1 MRIYFRIFLYV
12 ILILSLN
19 FCTKKNEKKIDL
31 TEKSQELQMI
41 EAYNQGI
48 TELEKGDIIYAAKKF
63 NEAEIIYPQSV
74 WAPRASLMAAYAYFS
89 QAYYEDSILELNRFI
104 KKYNKNPN
112 IGYAYYLLALCH
124 YDQIVDETKDTQR
137 IFEAEKN
144 FKIVT
149 TNYQDTEYAI
159 DSAYKLDYIQEI
171 LASKEMYVARYYVQ
185 REKWIPAIN
194 RFKTVVEIYENTI
207 FIEEALHRLVELNYK
222 IGLEDEAKKY
232 ATVLGYNYQSS
243 EWYDQTYKIF
253 NKNYKKISKKQT
265 ANKKNKFIQKFKEL
279 LK

>member
-1 MRIYFRIFLYV
+1 MKFNNNFSLLIIFIIIIACSKKEEQITTLNKK
-12 ILILSLN
+12 SL
-19 FCTKKNEKKIDL
+19 DD
-31 TEKSQELQMI
+31 QMI
-41 EAYNQGI
+41 EVYNQAM
-48 TELEKGDIIYAAKKF
+48 EEFQKGDVIYAGKKF
-63 NEAEIIYPQSV
+63 SEAELLYPQSI
-74 WAPRASLMAAYAYFS
+74 WAPRAVLMSAYGFYS
-89 QAYYEDSILELNRFI
+89 QGYYRDAINDLERFLI
-104 KKYNKNPN
+104 KYKFHPQTD
-112 IGYAYYLLALCH
+112 YAYYLLALCH
-124 YDQIVDETKDTQR
+124 YDQIVDERKD
-137 IFEAEKN
+137 FN
-144 FKIVT
+144 
-149 TNYQDTEYAI
+149 
-159 DSAYKLDYIQEI
+159 EI
-171 LASKEMYVARYYVQ
+171 LLAKKYFELIIKDYPNTDYSLDSQFKLELIIEIMASKEMYLARYYIE

-253 NKNYKKISKKQT
+253 NKNYKKISKKKT

>member
-1 MRIYFRIFLYV
+1 MRIYFRIFLYL
-12 ILILSLN
+12 ILVLSLN

-89 QAYYEDSILELNRFI
+89 QAYYEDAILELNRFI